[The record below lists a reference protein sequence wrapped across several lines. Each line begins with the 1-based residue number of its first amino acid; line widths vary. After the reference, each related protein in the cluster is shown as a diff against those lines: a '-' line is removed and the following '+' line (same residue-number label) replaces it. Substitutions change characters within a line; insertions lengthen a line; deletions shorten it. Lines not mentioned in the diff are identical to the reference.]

1 MDQETL
7 RRLDEIEAKLDRIL
21 KIVENP
27 LPGIDVSTIMTQA
40 IEMTRATM
48 PSAHQITSQARGR

>member
-40 IEMTRATM
+40 IEMTRAAM